1 MVPSTEPLRTAW
13 IAATDYESKRLQG
26 AVAIVSV
33 VLGFLMWWVLS
44 LVWIETFGFSRLM
57 TTLTRYVAIFALF
70 FLLSY
75 TVNET
80 SLLE

>member
-1 MVPSTEPLRTAW
+1 MAASIEPLRTAW
-13 IAATDYESKRLQG
+13 TAATDYESKRLQG
-26 AVAIVSV
+26 FVAVASV
-33 VLGFLMWWVLS
+33 VLGFLVSRVLS
-44 LVWIETFGFSRLM
+44 LVWIEVFGFSRLM

-75 TVNET
+75 PVNET

>member
-1 MVPSTEPLRTAW
+1 V
-13 IAATDYESKRLQG
+13 
-26 AVAIVSV
+26 VV
-33 VLGFLMWWVLS
+33 VLQRRG
-44 LVWIETFGFSRLM
+44 LVVGFSRLM

-80 SLLE
+80 SLLG

>member
-1 MVPSTEPLRTAW
+1 
-13 IAATDYESKRLQG
+13 
-26 AVAIVSV
+26 
-33 VLGFLMWWVLS
+33 
-44 LVWIETFGFSRLM
+44 M

-75 TVNET
+75 LVNET

>member
-1 MVPSTEPLRTAW
+1 MTALIEPLRTAW

-26 AVAIVSV
+26 FVAVVSV
-33 VLGFLMWWVLS
+33 VLGFLMSWVLS
-44 LVWIETFGFSRLM
+44 LLWIEIFGFSRLM